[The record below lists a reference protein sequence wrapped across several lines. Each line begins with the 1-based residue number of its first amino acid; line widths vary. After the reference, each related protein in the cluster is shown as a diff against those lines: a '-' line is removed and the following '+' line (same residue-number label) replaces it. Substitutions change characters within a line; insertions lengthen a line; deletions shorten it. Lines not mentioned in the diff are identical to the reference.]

1 MPTKPIT
8 FCLFFILRSTPIPSP
23 SLTTPSPTRSQKSR
37 VNLGSTFAHFLWQD
51 EKHSGSKDEA
61 GQIDDKAADEDNA
74 SQSTRGGWQRPKG
87 GFGRVVC
94 VNVREQY
101 KYNITLYNLI
111 IRKCRVFVTCVCMY
125 CYCYYV
131 LITFYYKVRFQ
142 KKKKLVKFVIN

>member
-8 FCLFFILRSTPIPSP
+8 FCLFFIFGSTPIPSP
-23 SLTTPSPTRSQKSR
+23 SLTTPSPTCSQKTQI
-37 VNLGSTFAHFLWQD
+37 NLGSTFAHFLWQD

-94 VNVREQY
+94 VNVREQ
-101 KYNITLYNLI
+101 LYA
-111 IRKCRVFVTCVCMY
+111 CMY

-131 LITFYYKVRFQ
+131 IITFYYKVRFQ
-142 KKKKLVKFVIN
+142 KKKKLVKFVINWLFKHLIG